1 MFKLAIVLAALA
13 VIRAEDGVSN
23 KYYLY
28 TLENQYEPEILDP
41 TAPFSRYS
49 NFKITDNTV
58 ILVHGHQGHLNSNFD
73 NLIKDAILYHQEPHN
88 VIVVDWAREA
98 GQGYSDARKAVPL
111 VADHLA
117 NFITWLENEARLIRS
132 TLHLVGFNLGAHI
145 VGQAGRRLDQG
156 LGRIGRI
163 TGLDPAASRWGS
175 DSGRLADTDA
185 MYVEVIHT
193 DITGPGSNGIGTAI
207 GDINFFVNGG
217 SNQPGCIGHV
227 CNHNRAYE
235 VFAASMSNSGL
246 LGYPCSSDLQNT
258 LNRCKGDPLHMG
270 GLALSK
276 TGNGE
281 FTSMIPNNP
290 IPDLFKPAEQTI
302 FLIHGYNGNTVR
314 FNREVREAILRNL
327 GQNNDDNVIEVDW
340 TQGMGSSYT
349 QARLNVE
356 NVANELVTF
365 IQWLTTPPSVGV
377 PANAADMH
385 LVGFDLGAHV
395 AGIAGLNPAG
405 RQWGAGSR
413 RLYRGDAK
421 YVEVIHTD
429 TLGALAYGIGD
440 PIGNVNFYVNGGN
453 NQPGCILHSCCHD
466 RSFELF
472 AASMSNPNLRGY
484 RCSSMTQMNLNLCR
498 GDGLELGG
506 TEISK
511 GVEISS
517 NFIYRINT
525 RRPPFN

>member
-1 MFKLAIVLAALA
+1 MLKLITILAAVA
-13 VIRAEDGVSN
+13 VCHGQTVV
-23 KYYLY
+23 Y
-28 TLENQYEPEILDP
+28 TLY
-41 TAPFSRYS
+41 
-49 NFKITDNTV
+49 K
-58 ILVHGHQGHLNSNFD
+58 
-73 NLIKDAILYHQEPHN
+73 K
-88 VIVVDWAREA
+88 
-98 GQGYSDARKAVPL
+98 
-111 VADHLA
+111 
-117 NFITWLENEARLIRS
+117 
-132 TLHLVGFNLGAHI
+132 
-145 VGQAGRRLDQG
+145 
-156 LGRIGRI
+156 
-163 TGLDPAASRWGS
+163 
-175 DSGRLADTDA
+175 
-185 MYVEVIHT
+185 
-193 DITGPGSNGIGTAI
+193 
-207 GDINFFVNGG
+207 
-217 SNQPGCIGHV
+217 
-227 CNHNRAYE
+227 
-235 VFAASMSNSGL
+235 
-246 LGYPCSSDLQNT
+246 
-258 LNRCKGDPLHMG
+258 
-270 GLALSK
+270 
-276 TGNGE
+276 NGE

-356 NVANELVTF
+356 NVANELVEF
-365 IQWLTTPPSVGV
+365 IQWLTTLQSDNLQPTTTTNETPEIT
-377 PANAADMH
+377 ANTEEMH

-395 AGIAGLNPAG
+395 AGIAGRLLRANSKEIGRITGLNPAG

-453 NQPGCILHSCCHD
+453 NQP
-466 RSFELF
+466 
-472 AASMSNPNLRGY
+472 ASMSNPNLRGY